1 MLGHPAPAAADQEG
15 TFYTFEKGVQ
25 KTGGGQG
32 FADVWLRGH
41 FAWEY
46 KKRQANLDAAYRQL
60 LTYRENLENPPDA
73 SAEELKR
80 RTLTNL

>member
-1 MLGHPAPAAADQEG
+1 VVRVSPTSGCAA
-15 TFYTFEKGVQ
+15 TC
-25 KTGGGQG
+25 
-32 FADVWLRGH
+32 
-41 FAWEY
+41 AWEY